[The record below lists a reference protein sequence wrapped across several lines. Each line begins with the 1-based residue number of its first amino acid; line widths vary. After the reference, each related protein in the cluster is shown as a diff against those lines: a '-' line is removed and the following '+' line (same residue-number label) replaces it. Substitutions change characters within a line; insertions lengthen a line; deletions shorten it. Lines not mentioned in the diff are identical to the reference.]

1 MKEQIEQVFPQ
12 TVLNGCLETILDQEF
27 GIYDSETKRCYR
39 QTNPD
44 GIIHFIVEN
53 PAVKPIHF
61 LAIDKCLFDDSDP
74 IERCDFAVFDARTF
88 VFVEIKETS
97 KAGQRA
103 TYNQKA
109 KSQLKST
116 ILHFKNVLTFT
127 VRHLEAYACVGKTES
142 RPARKAS
149 DLNDEF
155 EFARLGA
162 TLYHGNRKRFT

>member
-1 MKEQIEQVFPQ
+1 MKEQIERVFPQ
-12 TVLNGCLETILDQEF
+12 TVLNGCLETISDQEF

-39 QTNPD
+39 QTDSD
-44 GIIHFIVEN
+44 GIIHFTVEN
-53 PAVKPIHF
+53 PAAKSIHF
-61 LAIDKCLFDDSDP
+61 LAIDKCLFDDNDP
-74 IERCDFAVFDARTF
+74 IERCDFAVFDAKTF

-103 TYNQKA
+103 SHNQKA
-109 KSQLKST
+109 KSQLKAT
-116 ILHFKNVLTFT
+116 ISHFTNVLSFT
-127 VRHLEAYACVGKTES
+127 SKRLEAYACVGRTEA
-142 RPARKAS
+142 RPTQKAS